1 MANWLFPMKDI
12 TINIDKW
19 SPGNPLWITGSIG
32 DGKST
37 LASQLAKEYNA
48 EIISSDIVLCRM
60 MWSIDRFNKFMNG
73 GSDITAEVHM
83 ISTNSSPAWNYV
95 NQHPELPYGIKN
107 TGTKSDELRMNMIKF
122 YAWLMDEL
130 IKPEYDNNLYII
142 EGSDILFM
150 NPFEM
155 MDKPLIIKGGC
166 RIRSLWRRS
175 KRNTKKKGYGMIISI
190 YKYIKKYPE
199 TAAIIDST
207 KENFIKV
214 IKKL

>member
-1 MANWLFPMKDI
+1 
-12 TINIDKW
+12 
-19 SPGNPLWITGSIG
+19 
-32 DGKST
+32 
-37 LASQLAKEYNA
+37 
-48 EIISSDIVLCRM
+48 M

-73 GSDITAEVHM
+73 GSDRTAEVHM
-83 ISTNSSPAWNYV
+83 ISTTSSPAWNYV

-214 IKKL
+214 IKNYKGRR